1 MTATEH
7 MMKSNKGII
16 REFVDATNDRDWDKF
31 AILVSADFV
40 RHSSSDPEVINS
52 RVKLTDF
59 YQSELLT
66 FPDGKETILFLVE
79 EDDFVAARLN
89 FQGTQT
95 GNVGPFPATGKKLNA
110 DFTCIF
116 KVINGKITESWVEY
130 DNLDVLIQLGHYR
143 LPGVD

>member
-1 MTATEH
+1 
-7 MMKSNKGII
+7 
-16 REFVDATNDRDWDKF
+16 
-31 AILVSADFV
+31 
-40 RHSSSDPEVINS
+40 
-52 RVKLTDF
+52 
-59 YQSELLT
+59 LT

-95 GNVGPFPATGKKLNA
+95 GPVGPFPATGKKLNA